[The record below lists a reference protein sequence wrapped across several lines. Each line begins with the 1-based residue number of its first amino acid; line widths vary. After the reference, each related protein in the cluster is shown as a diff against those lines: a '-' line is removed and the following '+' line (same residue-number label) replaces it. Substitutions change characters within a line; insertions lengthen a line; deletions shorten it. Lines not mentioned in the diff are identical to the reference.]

1 MAKKVQVTSVTPAIK
16 VKATSKAQQAST
28 RKMVGAIAAAT
39 PVGRVVKT
47 AATAAKAA
55 GTAAKAVKATKAA
68 KATKSSRQAY
78 DFPVSGKSAKT
89 TMGKAG
95 TRDAKYVDGRDT
107 QISKNVSIKNTK
119 SPSGGISIRGG
130 AAQVFNR
137 ELRESALGYSK
148 AEAKA
153 NARGLKAAN
162 KPTKAGKVQKKITS
176 NRKMEDVPKDVSD
189 RFHATLKRLAA
200 EDSKKK
206 SK

>member
-1 MAKKVQVTSVTPAIK
+1 MVAKRPTGAYPKASKKANAKRVFEAGVKSGKIKSTEAGMTGAMVAKVAGK
-16 VKATSKAQQAST
+16 VISK
-28 RKMVGAIAAAT
+28 V
-39 PVGRVVKT
+39 
-47 AATAAKAA
+47 AKS
-55 GTAAKAVKATKAA
+55 GKAA
-68 KATKSSRQAY
+68 KSAKAEKSSRQAY
-78 DFPVSGKSAKT
+78 DYPVSKESAKT

-95 TRDAKYVDGRDT
+95 TRDTKYSDGRDT

-119 SPSGGISIRGG
+119 SPSGGIHIRGG

-162 KPTKAGKVQKKITS
+162 KPVSKN
-176 NRKMEDVPKDVSD
+176 NRNVGGPVL
-189 RFHATLKRLAA
+189 TGIIKRSEPARANRTRLGNTT
-200 EDSKKK
+200 KK

>member
-1 MAKKVQVTSVTPAIK
+1 MAKVIKPTAQQKAQAKARAGGNDSIKVTKAGVKRLGQAALIAASITPAGRAVK
-16 VKATSKAQQAST
+16 VAS
-28 RKMVGAIAAAT
+28 MA
-39 PVGRVVKT
+39 VKSGK
-47 AATAAKAA
+47 AAKAA
-55 GTAAKAVKATKAA
+55 KSA
-68 KATKSSRQAY
+68 KSSRQAY
-78 DFPVSGKSAKT
+78 DYPVSKESAKT

-119 SPSGGISIRGG
+119 SPSGGIHIRGG

-162 KPTKAGKVQKKITS
+162 KPVSKN
-176 NRKMEDVPKDVSD
+176 NRNVGGPVL
-189 RFHATLKRLAA
+189 TGILKRSEPARANRTRLG
-200 EDSKKK
+200 KTTKK

>member
-1 MAKKVQVTSVTPAIK
+1 MAKVIKPTAQQKAQAKARAGGKDAIK
-16 VKATSKAQQAST
+16 VTNAGVKRLGKAALIAGSMLPAGRAVKVASMAIKAG
-28 RKMVGAIAAAT
+28 K
-39 PVGRVVKT
+39 
-47 AATAAKAA
+47 AAKAA
-55 GTAAKAVKATKAA
+55 KSAKSA
-68 KATKSSRQAY
+68 KSSRQAY
-78 DFPVSGKSAKT
+78 DYPVSKESAKT

-119 SPSGGISIRGG
+119 SPSGGIHIRGG

-162 KPTKAGKVQKKITS
+162 KPVSKN
-176 NRKMEDVPKDVSD
+176 NRNVGGPVL
-189 RFHATLKRLAA
+189 TGILKRSEPARANRTRLG
-200 EDSKKK
+200 KTTKK